1 MNEKE
6 DYSDAVAQEEFD
18 NAIARGLPYEQAVAA
33 GQKAM
38 QSAAKHY
45 DDLTK
50 EKEAY
55 ADNVGQQAYEAALA
69 QDLPYE
75 LSLQLERA
83 AWERAEQELRRYVNI
98 ILLSHHQY
106 ERPSSAERYVNER
119 VHYGDRMGQQ
129 AFETAL
135 ARGESYEEAV
145 IRTQMNNNEY

>member
-18 NAIARGLPYEQAVAA
+18 NAIARGLPYDQAVAA

-55 ADNVGQQAYEAALA
+55 ADKVAQQAYQTALA
-69 QDLPYE
+69 QGLPYE
-75 LSLQLERA
+75 VAKE
-83 AWERAEQELRRYVNI
+83 
-98 ILLSHHQY
+98 
-106 ERPSSAERYVNER
+106 
-119 VHYGDRMGQQ
+119 
-129 AFETAL
+129 
-135 ARGESYEEAV
+135 
-145 IRTQMNNNEY
+145 